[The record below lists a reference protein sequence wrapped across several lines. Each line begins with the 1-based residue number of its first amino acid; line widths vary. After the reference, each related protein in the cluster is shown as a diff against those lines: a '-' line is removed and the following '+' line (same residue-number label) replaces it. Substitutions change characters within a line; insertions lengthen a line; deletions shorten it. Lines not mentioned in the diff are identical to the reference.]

1 MSKQSKLKEE
11 KRQKRFEKRR
21 EEGKAY
27 VYEKNPFDKNSENK
41 KEVRKYWKER
51 NARARKNVDHRL
63 PLAKETS
70 RMRKL
75 QNLEAARK
83 EEARKAE
90 MLKTIQ
96 NEVMSDALRD

>member
-75 QNLEAARK
+75 QNLENARK

-90 MLKTIQ
+90 MLKAIHE
-96 NEVMSDALRD
+96 EVMVDALRG